1 MNMQF
6 LIGYVGGDPVIRY
19 TPTQRKVATF
29 TIATSRR
36 WTDSSGNPQE
46 ATDWHNC
53 EVWGSLADTV
63 EKWLKKG
70 RHVAL
75 VGRSQTKSYQ
85 GDDGNTRY
93 WHSIVG
99 RELTFLDRKP
109 QEGSAPPVADD
120 DIPF

>member
-6 LIGYVGGDPVIRY
+6 LIGYVGADPTIRF

-36 WTDSSGNPQE
+36 WTDADGNAQE
-46 ATDWHNC
+46 ATDWHNV
-53 EVWGSLADTV
+53 EVWGSLANTV
-63 EKWLKKG
+63 EKWLRKG
-70 RHVAL
+70 RHVAI

-85 GDDGNTRY
+85 DDNGSTKY
-93 WHSIVG
+93 WHSVVG

-109 QEGSAPPVADD
+109 VDGEVAPVIDD